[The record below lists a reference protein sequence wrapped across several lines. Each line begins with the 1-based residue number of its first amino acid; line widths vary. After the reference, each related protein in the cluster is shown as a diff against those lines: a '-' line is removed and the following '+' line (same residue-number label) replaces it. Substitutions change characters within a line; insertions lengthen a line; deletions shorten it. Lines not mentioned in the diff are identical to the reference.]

1 MQSFSTQ
8 TANDVD
14 FKNIGAGRQ
23 FLYDGR
29 MFFGAHMSISGGLET
44 AFDRAESAGCEALQ
58 IFTKST
64 GMWKAKTLAEEEIR
78 AFRARA
84 ANARP
89 MPVLAHAAYL
99 INIASP
105 SKPLREKSIQALFI
119 ELERCEALAIPGLVL
134 HAGAHMGAGEEAGI
148 KNLIASLDA
157 LHARARG
164 FKSEILLETSAG
176 QGSSIGWRFG
186 DLGRALKGI
195 KEPERLGFCVD
206 TCHIFA
212 AGYDIRTR
220 SGYRTAMEELDGA
233 VGLERVRCVH
243 ANDSKKDLGSRVD
256 RHEHIGKGYIGLE
269 GFKHFINER
278 RFKRLPFLLE
288 TPKEDRM
295 DEVNLAVL
303 KKLVTATKFGR
314 CH

>member
-1 MQSFSTQ
+1 M
-8 TANDVD
+8 
-14 FKNIGAGRQ
+14 
-23 FLYDGR
+23 L
-29 MFFGAHMSISGGLET
+29 FGAHMSISGGLEI

-64 GMWKAKTLAEEEIR
+64 GMWKARPLTEEEVR
-78 AFRARA
+78 SFRARA
-84 ANARP
+84 AAARP

-105 SKPLREKSIQALFI
+105 NKALREKSIQALFI

-134 HAGAHMGAGEEAGI
+134 HTGAHMGAGEEAGI

-164 FKSEILLETSAG
+164 FRSGILLETSAG
-176 QGSSIGWRFG
+176 QGSSVGWRFG
-186 DLGRALKGI
+186 DLGRVLEAV

-220 SGYRTAMEELDGA
+220 WGYRAAMEELDGA
-233 VGLERVRCVH
+233 VGLERVRCIH

-269 GFKHFINER
+269 GFKHFIDDR
-278 RFKRLPFLLE
+278 RFKRLPYLLE

-303 KKLVTATKFGR
+303 KKLGKN
-314 CH
+314 